1 MASTFKIIQAGKA
14 QMELRIIFGQC
25 LGQIKDEVF
34 TTGTAY
40 IGNKTYDF
48 FYQKLAG
55 QELQGNYP
63 LDESYESEIGKPF
76 SVQINDVSFNGESIM
91 DNPNLHFTDYNTVV
105 EMDNVYGIAYDCRT

>member
-14 QMELRIIFGQC
+14 QMVLRIIFGQC

-48 FYQKLAG
+48 FIR
-55 QELQGNYP
+55 N
-63 LDESYESEIGKPF
+63 
-76 SVQINDVSFNGESIM
+76 
-91 DNPNLHFTDYNTVV
+91 
-105 EMDNVYGIAYDCRT
+105 

>member
-14 QMELRIIFGQC
+14 QMVLRIIFGQC

-48 FYQKLAG
+48 FL
-55 QELQGNYP
+55 
-63 LDESYESEIGKPF
+63 SEI
-76 SVQINDVSFNGESIM
+76 SRSRI
-91 DNPNLHFTDYNTVV
+91 T
-105 EMDNVYGIAYDCRT
+105 R